1 LQTLNKIQKLLPI
14 IRRLIPSSLVAIPV
28 QVSGDFSDIKVRA
41 MSMSAISKSV
51 FGVMVDALSAPVRAL
66 EDTSGEK

>member
-1 LQTLNKIQKLLPI
+1 M
-14 IRRLIPSSLVAIPV
+14 
-28 QVSGDFSDIKVRA
+28 SGDFSDIKVRA